1 MTWRGRELFKSDRA
15 RTSEKYAVLRHEVTT
30 ELSGFHLK
38 HETLADTACF
48 TPTLAPEVIAKGR
61 WGEKKKISFL
71 IDNQLVSQSSWGFN
85 ESMGEGY
92 SARGH
97 VPRKVRAPE

>member
-1 MTWRGRELFKSDRA
+1 MNCVTWRGRELFKSDRA

-48 TPTLAPEVIAKGR
+48 TPTLEAEVIAKGR
-61 WGEKKKISFL
+61 WAG
-71 IDNQLVSQSSWGFN
+71 G
-85 ESMGEGY
+85 
-92 SARGH
+92 
-97 VPRKVRAPE
+97 